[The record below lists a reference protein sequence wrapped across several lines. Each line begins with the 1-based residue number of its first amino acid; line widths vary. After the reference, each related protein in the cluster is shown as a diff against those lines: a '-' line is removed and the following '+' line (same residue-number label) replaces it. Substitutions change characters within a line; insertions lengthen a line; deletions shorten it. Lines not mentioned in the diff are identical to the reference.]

1 MPNEFQKKSS
11 KGQETIVETI
21 KLRLILSIFSS
32 VTKVNKSYILELFLR
47 TGLLFIKAIDKAF
60 ISHLENAIREESPIS
75 TSLDIMFLLISSIL
89 PS

>member
-47 TGLLFIKAIDKAF
+47 SGLL
-60 ISHLENAIREESPIS
+60 
-75 TSLDIMFLLISSIL
+75 LL
-89 PS
+89 